1 MPPHPL
7 LLAPLDY
14 NSVTETIT
22 DSKLELLP
30 LHSPLLRQ
38 SSLISFPPLSN
49 MLKFSGCSGLI
60 SDAEFEV
67 SKFCYMHLGSGLFFP
82 PIEITEET
90 VTNSMRRSKDLHVH
104 LSWEISRKRS
114 FKEGFGTKSPQI
126 PLHFS
131 FRHQP
136 H

>member
-14 NSVTETIT
+14 NSVPETST

-49 MLKFSGCSGLI
+49 MLKFSGCSCLI

-67 SKFCYMHLGSGLFFP
+67 RINSYMYLG
-82 PIEITEET
+82 
-90 VTNSMRRSKDLHVH
+90 N
-104 LSWEISRKRS
+104 
-114 FKEGFGTKSPQI
+114 
-126 PLHFS
+126 
-131 FRHQP
+131 
-136 H
+136 

>member
-1 MPPHPL
+1 MLPLPL

-49 MLKFSGCSGLI
+49 MLKFSGCSCLI
-60 SDAEFEV
+60 SDAEFDVCFGFSLTRDRSLETT
-67 SKFCYMHLGSGLFFP
+67 C
-82 PIEITEET
+82 ITG
-90 VTNSMRRSKDLHVH
+90 N
-104 LSWEISRKRS
+104 
-114 FKEGFGTKSPQI
+114 
-126 PLHFS
+126 
-131 FRHQP
+131 
-136 H
+136 

>member
-49 MLKFSGCSGLI
+49 MLKFSGCSCLI
-60 SDAEFEV
+60 SDAEFDV
-67 SKFCYMHLGSGLFFP
+67 SFGFLRVFGEIETI
-82 PIEITEET
+82 PIEITR
-90 VTNSMRRSKDLHVH
+90 NSDQFDEGFKNPHVH
-104 LSWEISRKRS
+104 L
-114 FKEGFGTKSPQI
+114 
-126 PLHFS
+126 
-131 FRHQP
+131 
-136 H
+136 

>member
-1 MPPHPL
+1 MLPHPL

-49 MLKFSGCSGLI
+49 MLKFSGCSCLI
-60 SDAEFEV
+60 SDAEFDV
-67 SKFCYMHLGSGLFFP
+67 
-82 PIEITEET
+82 
-90 VTNSMRRSKDLHVH
+90 
-104 LSWEISRKRS
+104 ISYFYEKTRKRDYMYN
-114 FKEGFGTKSPQI
+114 
-126 PLHFS
+126 
-131 FRHQP
+131 R
-136 H
+136 

>member
-1 MPPHPL
+1 MPLLHL

-49 MLKFSGCSGLI
+49 MLKFSGCSCLI
-60 SDAEFEV
+60 SDAELKAGFTKKPFCLTSV
-67 SKFCYMHLGSGLFFP
+67 ACFRVIRAILSKSLMSVTKFD
-82 PIEITEET
+82 EE
-90 VTNSMRRSKDLHVH
+90 SKDSHVH
-104 LSWEISRKRS
+104 LSWEI
-114 FKEGFGTKSPQI
+114 
-126 PLHFS
+126 
-131 FRHQP
+131 
-136 H
+136 

>member
-1 MPPHPL
+1 MLPHPL

-49 MLKFSGCSGLI
+49 MLKFSGCSCLI
-60 SDAEFEV
+60 SDAEFDV
-67 SKFCYMHLGSGLFFP
+67 FFALD
-82 PIEITEET
+82 ERSLETTCITG
-90 VTNSMRRSKDLHVH
+90 N
-104 LSWEISRKRS
+104 
-114 FKEGFGTKSPQI
+114 
-126 PLHFS
+126 
-131 FRHQP
+131 
-136 H
+136 

>member
-1 MPPHPL
+1 MPLLPL

-49 MLKFSGCSGLI
+49 MLKFSGCSCLI
-60 SDAEFEV
+60 SDAD
-67 SKFCYMHLGSGLFFP
+67 
-82 PIEITEET
+82 IRDD
-90 VTNSMRRSKDLHVH
+90 MRNIIVLCAY
-104 LSWEISRKRS
+104 E
-114 FKEGFGTKSPQI
+114 
-126 PLHFS
+126 
-131 FRHQP
+131 
-136 H
+136 

>member
-1 MPPHPL
+1 MLPHPL

-49 MLKFSGCSGLI
+49 MLKFSGCSCLI

-67 SKFCYMHLGSGLFFP
+67 RVNLHAFRSLNFFP

-90 VTNSMRRSKDLHVH
+90 VTNSMRGPKTHMYIFNR
-104 LSWEISRKRS
+104 R
-114 FKEGFGTKSPQI
+114 F
-126 PLHFS
+126 
-131 FRHQP
+131 
-136 H
+136 

>member
-1 MPPHPL
+1 MLPHPF

-49 MLKFSGCSGLI
+49 MLKFSGCSCLI
-60 SDAEFEV
+60 SDAEFDV
-67 SKFCYMHLGSGLFFP
+67 FFSLFRDRSL
-82 PIEITEET
+82 ETTCITG
-90 VTNSMRRSKDLHVH
+90 N
-104 LSWEISRKRS
+104 
-114 FKEGFGTKSPQI
+114 
-126 PLHFS
+126 
-131 FRHQP
+131 
-136 H
+136 